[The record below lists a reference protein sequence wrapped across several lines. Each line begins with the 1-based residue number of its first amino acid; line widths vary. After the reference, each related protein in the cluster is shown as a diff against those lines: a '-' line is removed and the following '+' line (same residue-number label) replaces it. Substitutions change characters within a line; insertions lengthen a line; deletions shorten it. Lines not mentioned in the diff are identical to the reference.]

1 MNAKKGGNAITTK
14 SDEIMVNEMIS
25 AKSVRVISDD
35 GSQLG
40 ILPTQEAIE
49 LANDKGLDLVEVA
62 PNADPPVCRIMDY
75 GKYKYKTSKKVQET
89 RKKGKA
95 AQLKEIKLRPNTEEH
110 DLETKIRN
118 ARKFLIKKDRVK
130 ITLMFKGRE
139 LTYKD
144 AGIALLNRFAEDV
157 KEEGSIDQEPK
168 LEGRNMTMLIVPK

>member
-1 MNAKKGGNAITTK
+1 
-14 SDEIMVNEMIS
+14 MIS

-40 ILPTQEAIE
+40 VLPVQQAIE

-75 GKYKYKTSKKVQET
+75 GKYKYKASKKVHET
-89 RKKGKA
+89 KKKGKA
-95 AQLKEIKLRPNTEEH
+95 AQLKEIKVRPNTDEH

-118 ARKFLIKKDRVK
+118 IKKFLVKKDRVK

-144 AGIALLNRFAEDV
+144 PAIALLNRMAEEV
-157 KEEGSIDQEPK
+157 KEEGTIYQEPK
-168 LEGRNMTMLIVPK
+168 LEGRNMTILIVPK

>member
-1 MNAKKGGNAITTK
+1 
-14 SDEIMVNEMIS
+14 MII

-40 ILPTQEAIE
+40 ILPIQEAIAI
-49 LANDKGLDLVEVA
+49 ANEKNLDLAEVS

-89 RKKGKA
+89 KKKGKA
-95 AQLKEIKLRPNTEEH
+95 AQLKEVKVRPNTDEH
-110 DLETKIRN
+110 DLETKIRHI
-118 ARKFLIKKDRVK
+118 RKFLIKKDRVK

-139 LTYKD
+139 LSYKD
-144 AGIALLNRFAEDV
+144 AAVVMLNRIAEDV
-157 KEEGSIDQEPK
+157 KEDGSIDQEPK

>member
-1 MNAKKGGNAITTK
+1 VTITTK
-14 SDEIMVNEMIS
+14 SEEISVNEMIS

-40 ILPTQEAIE
+40 ILPTHEAIQF
-49 LANDKGLDLVEVA
+49 ANEKGLDLVEVA
-62 PNADPPVCRIMDY
+62 PTADPPVCRIMDF

-95 AQLKEIKLRPNTEEH
+95 AQLKEIKVRPNTDEH
-110 DLETKIRN
+110 DLETKVRN
-118 ARKFLIKKDRVK
+118 AKKFLIKKDRVK

-139 LTYKD
+139 LSYKD
-144 AGIALLNRFAEDV
+144 AAIALLNKIAEDL
-157 KEEGSIDQEPK
+157 KDEGAVEQGAK

>member
-1 MNAKKGGNAITTK
+1 
-14 SDEIMVNEMIS
+14 MIS
-25 AKSVRVISDD
+25 ARSVRVISDD

-40 ILPTQEAIE
+40 VLPIQEAIE

-62 PNADPPVCRIMDY
+62 PNADPPVCRVMDY
-75 GKYKYKTSKKVQET
+75 GKYKYKASKKVHET

-95 AQLKEIKLRPNTEEH
+95 AQLKEIKVRPNTDEH

-118 ARKFLIKKDRVK
+118 IRKFLVKKDRVK

-144 AGIALLNRFAEDV
+144 SAIALLNRMAEEV
-157 KEEGSIDQEPK
+157 KEEGTIYQEPK
-168 LEGRNMTMLIVPK
+168 LEGRNMTILIVPK

>member
-49 LANDKGLDLVEVA
+49 LASDKGLDLVEVA

-110 DLETKIRN
+110 DIETKIRN
-118 ARKFLIKKDRVK
+118 AKKFLIKKDRVK

-144 AGIALLNRFAEDV
+144 AAIVLLNRIAEDV

>member
-1 MNAKKGGNAITTK
+1 
-14 SDEIMVNEMIS
+14 MVNEMIS

-75 GKYKYKTSKKVQET
+75 GKYKYKTSKKVHET
-89 RKKGKA
+89 KKKGKA
-95 AQLKEIKLRPNTEEH
+95 AQLKEIKLRPNTDEH

-118 ARKFLIKKDRVK
+118 IKKFLIKKDRVK

-144 AGIALLNRFAEDV
+144 AAIALLNRIAEDV

>member
-1 MNAKKGGNAITTK
+1 
-14 SDEIMVNEMIS
+14 MVNEMIS

-49 LANDKGLDLVEVA
+49 LANERGLDLVEVA

-89 RKKGKA
+89 RKKGRTV
-95 AQLKEIKLRPNTEEH
+95 QLKEIKVRPNTDEH
-110 DLETKIRN
+110 DLETKTRN
-118 ARKFLIKKDRVK
+118 MKKFLIKKDRVK

-139 LTYKD
+139 ITYKD
-144 AGIALLNRFAEDV
+144 AGIALLNRMADEV
-157 KEEGSIDQEPK
+157 KDEGSVEQEAK

>member
-1 MNAKKGGNAITTK
+1 
-14 SDEIMVNEMIS
+14 MILV
-25 AKSVRVISDD
+25 KNVRVVSDD

-49 LANDKGLDLVEVA
+49 FANDKGLDLVEVA

-95 AQLKEIKLRPNTEEH
+95 AQLKEIKVRPNTDEH

-118 ARKFLIKKDRVK
+118 IKKFLLKKDRVK

-139 LTYKD
+139 LTYK
-144 AGIALLNRFAEDV
+144 AAAIALLNRIAEDV
-157 KEEGSIDQEPK
+157 KDEGTIDQEVK

>member
-1 MNAKKGGNAITTK
+1 
-14 SDEIMVNEMIS
+14 MVNEMIS

-40 ILPTQEAIE
+40 ILPTQEAIV
-49 LANDKGLDLVEVA
+49 LANDKGLDLVVVA
-62 PNADPPVCRIMDY
+62 PTADPPVCRIMDF

-89 RKKGKA
+89 RKKGKTI
-95 AQLKEIKLRPNTEEH
+95 QLKEVKVRPNTEEH
-110 DLETKIRN
+110 DLETKVRN
-118 ARKFLIKKDRVK
+118 IKKFLIKKDRVK

-139 LTYKD
+139 LTYKE
-144 AGIALLNRFAEDV
+144 AAVALLKKMADEV

>member
-14 SDEIMVNEMIS
+14 SEEIMVNEMIS

-40 ILPTQEAIE
+40 ILPTQEAIV

-95 AQLKEIKLRPNTEEH
+95 AQLKEIKVRPNTDEH
-110 DLETKIRN
+110 DLETKIRSIK
-118 ARKFLIKKDRVK
+118 KFLIKKDRVK
-130 ITLMFKGRE
+130 ITMMFKGRE

-144 AGIALLNRFAEDV
+144 AAISLLNRIAEDV
-157 KEEGSIDQEPK
+157 KEEGSIDQEVK
-168 LEGRNMTMLIVPK
+168 LEGRNMTMLIIPK

>member
-1 MNAKKGGNAITTK
+1 
-14 SDEIMVNEMIS
+14 MVNEMII

-49 LANDKGLDLVEVA
+49 LANNKGLDLVEVA

-95 AQLKEIKLRPNTEEH
+95 AQLKEIKVRPNTDEH

-118 ARKFLIKKDRVK
+118 IRKFLIKKDRVK

-139 LTYKD
+139 ITYKD
-144 AGIALLNRFAEDV
+144 AAIATLNRIADEV
-157 KEEGSIDQEPK
+157 KEDGSIEQGAK

>member
-1 MNAKKGGNAITTK
+1 
-14 SDEIMVNEMIS
+14 MVNEMIV

-40 ILPTQEAIE
+40 ILPTQEAIN

-62 PNADPPVCRIMDY
+62 PTADPPVCRIMDY
-75 GKYKYKTSKKVQET
+75 GKYKYKTSKKFQET

-95 AQLKEIKLRPNTEEH
+95 AQLKEVKVRPHTDEH

-118 ARKFLIKKDRVK
+118 IRKFLIKKDRVK
-130 ITLMFKGRE
+130 ITLTFKGRE
-139 LTYKD
+139 ITYKD
-144 AGIALLNRFAEDV
+144 AAIATLNRIADEV
-157 KEEGSIDQEPK
+157 KEDGSIDQNAK

>member
-1 MNAKKGGNAITTK
+1 
-14 SDEIMVNEMIS
+14 MVNEMIT

-40 ILPTQEAIE
+40 ILPTHEAIE

-95 AQLKEIKLRPNTEEH
+95 VQLKEVKVRPNTDEH

-118 ARKFLIKKDRVK
+118 IRKFLIKKDRVK

-139 LTYKD
+139 ITYKD
-144 AGIALLNRFAEDV
+144 AAVAMLNRIADEV
-157 KEEGSIDQEPK
+157 KEDGSVEQEVK
-168 LEGRNMTMLIVPK
+168 LEGRNMTMVIVPK

>member
-1 MNAKKGGNAITTK
+1 
-14 SDEIMVNEMIS
+14 MIV

-49 LANDKGLDLVEVA
+49 LANNKGLDLVEVA

-95 AQLKEIKLRPNTEEH
+95 AQLKEIKVRPNTDEH

-118 ARKFLIKKDRVK
+118 IRKFLIKKDRVK

-139 LTYKD
+139 ITYKD
-144 AGIALLNRFAEDV
+144 AAIALLNRVADEV
-157 KEEGSIDQEPK
+157 KEEGSIDQEVK
-168 LEGRNMTMLIVPK
+168 LEGRNMTMLIIPK

>member
-1 MNAKKGGNAITTK
+1 
-14 SDEIMVNEMIS
+14 MVNEMIV

-49 LANDKGLDLVEVA
+49 LANNKGLDLVEVA

-95 AQLKEIKLRPNTEEH
+95 AQLKEIKVRPNTDEH

-118 ARKFLIKKDRVK
+118 IRKFLIKKDRVK

-139 LTYKD
+139 ITYKD
-144 AGIALLNRFAEDV
+144 AAIALLNRVADEV
-157 KEEGSIDQEPK
+157 KEEGSIDQEVK
-168 LEGRNMTMLIVPK
+168 LEGRNMTMLIIPK

>member
-1 MNAKKGGNAITTK
+1 
-14 SDEIMVNEMIS
+14 MII

-40 ILPTQEAIE
+40 ILPTHEAIE

-62 PNADPPVCRIMDY
+62 PNADPPVCRIMDF

-95 AQLKEIKLRPNTEEH
+95 AQLKEVKVRPNTDAH

-118 ARKFLIKKDRVK
+118 IKKFLIKKDRVK

-144 AGIALLNRFAEDV
+144 AAIALLNRMAEDV

>member
-1 MNAKKGGNAITTK
+1 VTITTK
-14 SDEIMVNEMIS
+14 SEEISVNEMIS

-40 ILPTQEAIE
+40 VLPTHEAISI
-49 LANDKGLDLVEVA
+49 ANEKGLDLVEVA
-62 PNADPPVCRIMDY
+62 PTADPPVCRIMDY

-95 AQLKEIKLRPNTEEH
+95 AQLKEIKVRPNTDEH

-118 ARKFLIKKDRVK
+118 AKKFLIKKDRVK

-139 LTYKD
+139 LTYKE
-144 AGIALLNRFAEDV
+144 AAIALLKRIAEEV
-157 KEEGSIDQEPK
+157 KEEGSIDQDPK
-168 LEGRNMTMLIVPK
+168 LEGRNMTMLIVPR

>member
-1 MNAKKGGNAITTK
+1 
-14 SDEIMVNEMIS
+14 MIS
-25 AKSVRVISDD
+25 ARSVRVISDD
-35 GSQLG
+35 GGQLG
-40 ILPTQEAIE
+40 ILPVQEAIE

-95 AQLKEIKLRPNTEEH
+95 AQLKEVKVRPNTDEH

-118 ARKFLIKKDRVK
+118 IKKFLIKRDRVK

-144 AGIALLNRFAEDV
+144 AAIELLKRMAEDV